1 MAQIRVGLTDLH
13 KKIKIKI
20 KIVSVCELLQMM
32 AKICQDL
39 KFLIKQKLFSYSY
52 CKCKLSFLHEAS
64 QKHFARK

>member
-20 KIVSVCELLQMM
+20 KTVSVCELLQMM

-39 KFLIKQKLFSYSY
+39 KFLIKQKII
-52 CKCKLSFLHEAS
+52 FLLVL
-64 QKHFARK
+64 